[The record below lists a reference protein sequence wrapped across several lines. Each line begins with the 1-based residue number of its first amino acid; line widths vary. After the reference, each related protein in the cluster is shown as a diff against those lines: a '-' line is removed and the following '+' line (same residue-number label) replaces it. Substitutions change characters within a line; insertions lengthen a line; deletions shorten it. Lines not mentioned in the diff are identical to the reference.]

1 MRRALPA
8 VSIAAGLILTGCSDV
23 ATYQQR
29 MDYLRK
35 TTQRGVEAHLLLR
48 SQGARIDAKRCE
60 AVYRGLVSDIPADS
74 STGNRS
80 VEWRTQVKQFFV
92 DSCVTGL
99 PKPLPTPA
107 TTPPS
112 PGDSTTT
119 SSPSKG

>member
-35 TTQRGVEAHLLLR
+35 TTPRGVEAHQLLR

-60 AVYRGLVSDIPADS
+60 AVYRGLVSDIPAGSAVSHRGIAGPSCRSSERARGVACGPPYGVALLIAWVFELS
-74 STGNRS
+74 STS
-80 VEWRTQVKQFFV
+80 
-92 DSCVTGL
+92 
-99 PKPLPTPA
+99 A
-107 TTPPS
+107 PS
-112 PGDSTTT
+112 RNP
-119 SSPSKG
+119 